1 MLLKGLNKLTLLD
14 FPDKIACIVFT
25 GGCDFRCPFCQ
36 NAALVTDFDDG
47 MVDEE
52 EFFAFL
58 KARKNCL
65 DGVVLTGGEPLLQP
79 DVVPFIYRIR
89 EEGYAVK
96 LDTNGYH
103 PDKLKTLL
111 DAGALDY
118 VAMDIKNSPEK
129 YAETA
134 GIKELDFSR
143 IRRSKDMIM
152 SLAPDYEFRT
162 TVVKEFHTASDFY
175 GIGSVVKGAG
185 KHYLQRFRD
194 EGGNIAGGLTPP
206 SEQEL
211 NEYASILSDFVESV
225 QIR

>member
-14 FPDKIACIVFT
+14 FPEKIACIVFT

-47 MVDEE
+47 RVDEE

-58 KARKNCL
+58 RSRKNRL
-65 DGVVLTGGEPLLQP
+65 DGVAITGGEPLLQP
-79 DVVPFIYRIR
+79 DVVPFIYRIK

-118 VAMDIKNSPEK
+118 VAMDIKNSPGK
-129 YAETA
+129 YAVTA
-134 GIKELDFSR
+134 GLQKLDFSL
-143 IRRSKDMIM
+143 ILRSKDLIM
-152 SLAPDYEFRT
+152 DSAPDYEFRT
-162 TVVKEFHTASDFY
+162 TVVKELHTASDFY
-175 GIGSVVKGAG
+175 GIGDTVKGA
-185 KHYLQRFRD
+185 KVHYLQRFRD
-194 EGGNIAGGLTPP
+194 EGGNIVSGLNPP
-206 SEQEL
+206 SEREL

>member
-58 KARKNCL
+58 KARKNRL

-143 IRRSKDMIM
+143 ILR
-152 SLAPDYEFRT
+152 
-162 TVVKEFHTASDFY
+162 TASDFY

-206 SEQEL
+206 SEREL